1 MSHADQE
8 TEVEILTRRNFLTQT
23 VAASC
28 ACAAACVFAA
38 GEADAQTTPK
48 KPGTGGAN
56 KGGPG
61 GQGGPGKNPDGTPVV
76 GLYTVGALA
85 SFAKQPDGIYDKFAK
100 APTAFLVVI
109 NEGKIY
115 ALSSICT
122 HKKRLVHTYE
132 KDHKQALCPGH
143 SSVFDLDGTPTPVTP
158 DGDKSPAREPLPRH
172 GISVNPKGMVVVDT
186 NKTIPFA
193 QRDEEGAF
201 IDKKAA
207 VPAKDPAKDPTEK
220 PKTGTGAK
228 KTGTAK

>member
-1 MSHADQE
+1 MSHAPEELDA
-8 TEVEILTRRNFLTQT
+8 EILTRRNFLTQT
-23 VAASC
+23 VVASC

-38 GEADAQTTPK
+38 GEADAQATPK
-48 KPGTGGAN
+48 RPP
-56 KGGPG
+56 GGPG
-61 GQGGPGKNPDGTPVV
+61 GPGGPGKNPDGKPVV
-76 GLYTVGALA
+76 DTYTVGALA
-85 SFAKQPDGIYDKFAK
+85 TFAKQPDGIYDKFAK
-100 APTAFLVVI
+100 APTAFLVVL

-122 HKKRLVHTYE
+122 HKKRLIHTYE

-172 GISVNPKGMVVVDT
+172 GISVNAKGMVVVDT
-186 NKTIPFA
+186 NKTFTFD
-193 QRDEEGAF
+193 QRNDEGAF

-207 VPAKDPAKDPTEK
+207 APAKEPTEK

-228 KTGTAK
+228 KSGAVK

>member
-1 MSHADQE
+1 M
-8 TEVEILTRRNFLTQT
+8 LTRRNFLTQT
-23 VAASC
+23 VIASC

-38 GEADAQTTPK
+38 GDADAQTTPK

-56 KGGPG
+56 RP
-61 GQGGPGKNPDGTPVV
+61 GGPGKNPDGTPIV
-76 GLYTVGALA
+76 GTYTVGALT

-100 APTAFLVVI
+100 APGAFLVVL

-122 HKKRLVHTYE
+122 HKKRLIHMYE

-172 GISVNPKGMVVVDT
+172 AISVNGKGMVVVDT
-186 NKTIPFA
+186 NKTFTFD
-193 QRDEEGAF
+193 QRNEEGAF
-201 IDKKAA
+201 IEKKSAA
-207 VPAKDPAKDPTEK
+207 PAKEPTDK

-228 KTGTAK
+228 KPGAAK